1 MNFEEIQQ
9 LADSIS
15 RFTNRATTEE
25 LEELGRLFN
34 SDHRTLVQKKMGIF
48 KGYLE
53 RLKENSD
60 NGFVDLRNEAASKV
74 AIKILKE
81 NNLSLPFI

>member
-1 MNFEEIQQ
+1 MNSDEIKE

-15 RFTNRATTEE
+15 RFTNKATTAD
-25 LEELGRLFN
+25 LEELGRLLN

-48 KGYLE
+48 RGYLE
-53 RLKENSD
+53 RLKENSE
-60 NGFVDLRNEAASKV
+60 NGFVDLRNEAAAKV

-81 NNLSLPFI
+81 NNLSLPCI

>member
-34 SDHRTLVQKKMGIF
+34 SDHRTLVQKKMRIF

-53 RLKENSD
+53 RLKENSEND
-60 NGFVDLRNEAASKV
+60 FVDLRNEAASKV

>member
-15 RFTNRATTEE
+15 RFTNRATT
-25 LEELGRLFN
+25 EELGRLFN

-53 RLKENSD
+53 RLKENSE

-74 AIKILKE
+74 AIKILNE
-81 NNLSLPFI
+81 TNLSLPSY

>member
-15 RFTNRATTEE
+15 RFTNKATTEE

-34 SDHRTLVQKKMGIF
+34 SDHRIHIFIITKKNKKSIKF
-48 KGYLE
+48 L
-53 RLKENSD
+53 LSD
-60 NGFVDLRNEAASKV
+60 INT
-74 AIKILKE
+74 IK
-81 NNLSLPFI
+81 